1 MTILNFKFQMS
12 NFKCQRIRGWLNESV
27 AVALLVSPIVHVQR
41 RLNESRS
48 RLTKFVGLDAD
59 WLQNHITNCPRCQR
73 RLVSAERRPFR
84 EYGKVNLAISAIKSQ
99 PHKLDLLMCANAQ
112 AIGVLKH
119 SLRRAQKA
127 KKLRTIKPEPK
138 LRERFGKYASS
149 TANIAACIAI
159 MLLMKF
165 GVFSSM
171 DTFQTQGQKVI
182 KQYYA
187 SRVGDD
193 LADEIFPKDTK
204 LSVHSKNSVPLRK
217 TLS

>member
-1 MTILNFKFQMS
+1 MTGINK
-12 NFKCQRIRGWLNESV
+12 NNKCRRIRRWLSV
-27 AVALLVSPIVHVQR
+27 P
-41 RLNESRS
+41 
-48 RLTKFVGLDAD
+48 KGFGLDAD
-59 WLQNHITNCPRCQR
+59 TTLRSRASLRSTSWLQNHITNCPRCQR
-73 RLVSAERRPFR
+73 RLVS
-84 EYGKVNLAISAIKSQ
+84 YGKVNLAISAIKSQ

-119 SLRRAQKA
+119 SLRQAQKA
-127 KKLRTIKPEPK
+127 KKLRTIRPEPK

-149 TANIAACIAI
+149 AANIAACIAI
-159 MLLMKF
+159 MLLMKI

-193 LADEIFPKDTK
+193 LADEIFPTDTNS
-204 LSVHSKNSVPLRK
+204 LSNLI
-217 TLS
+217 

>member
-1 MTILNFKFQMS
+1 MTGINK
-12 NFKCQRIRGWLNESV
+12 NNKCRHIRGWLSD
-27 AVALLVSPIVHVQR
+27 AISR
-41 RLNESRS
+41 R
-48 RLTKFVGLDAD
+48 FGLEAN

-73 RLVSAERRPFR
+73 RLVS
-84 EYGKVNLAISAIKSQ
+84 YGKVNLAISAIKSQ

-127 KKLRTIKPEPK
+127 KKLRTIRPEPK

-171 DTFQTQGQKVI
+171 DMDTFQTQSQKVI

-187 SRVGDD
+187 SRVGND

-204 LSVHSKNSVPLRK
+204 LSVNEKNSVSPRK

>member
-1 MTILNFKFQMS
+1 MTGINK
-12 NFKCQRIRGWLNESV
+12 NNKCRRIRGWLSDAISRHFDPPTAGFNRNP
-27 AVALLVSPIVHVQR
+27 ALL
-41 RLNESRS
+41 
-48 RLTKFVGLDAD
+48 GDAN
-59 WLQNHITNCPRCQR
+59 WLQKHITNCPRCQR
-73 RLVSAERRPFR
+73 RLLS
-84 EYGKVNLAISAIKSQ
+84 YGKVNLAISAIKSQ

-127 KKLRTIKPEPK
+127 RKLRTIRPEPK

-204 LSVHSKNSVPLRK
+204 LSVHSKNSVSLRK

>member
-1 MTILNFKFQMS
+1 M
-12 NFKCQRIRGWLNESV
+12 R
-27 AVALLVSPIVHVQR
+27 
-41 RLNESRS
+41 
-48 RLTKFVGLDAD
+48 
-59 WLQNHITNCPRCQR
+59 
-73 RLVSAERRPFR
+73 
-84 EYGKVNLAISAIKSQ
+84 
-99 PHKLDLLMCANAQ
+99 ANTQ

-127 KKLRTIKPEPK
+127 KKLRTIRPEPK
-138 LRERFGKYASS
+138 LRERFGKYAGS

-193 LADEIFPKDTK
+193 LADEIFPKDIK
-204 LSVHSKNSVPLRK
+204 LSVHSKNSVSLRK

>member
-1 MTILNFKFQMS
+1 MTGINK
-12 NFKCQRIRGWLNESV
+12 NNKCRRIRGFLSV
-27 AVALLVSPIVHVQR
+27 P
-41 RLNESRS
+41 
-48 RLTKFVGLDAD
+48 KGFGLDAN

-73 RLVSAERRPFR
+73 RLVS
-84 EYGKVNLAISAIKSQ
+84 YGKINLAISAIKSQ

-127 KKLRTIKPEPK
+127 KKLRTIRPEPK

-204 LSVHSKNSVPLRK
+204 LSVHSKNSVSLRK